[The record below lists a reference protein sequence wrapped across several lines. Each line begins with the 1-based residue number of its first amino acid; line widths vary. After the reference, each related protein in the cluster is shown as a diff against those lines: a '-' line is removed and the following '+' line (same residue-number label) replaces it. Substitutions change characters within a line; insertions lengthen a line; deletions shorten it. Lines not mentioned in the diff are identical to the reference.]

1 MQYATEKGSTSGVKS
16 KRASLLSTLLW
27 ATIILQSPGGFAETL
42 ESHQPT
48 PDKCDQASPCPPPNT
63 QKSHWLD
70 TSREYVA
77 TQSDN
82 LAVWLDDFF
91 GVPKSDLESA
101 STSLR
106 LQFRNRWEEGDGN
119 DFKVSLRGNIQL
131 PQVSERLSLIFT
143 DEIEEGTDERSSAKE
158 IIDNPKDN
166 TDVALQYNV
175 LEHIRSRLDLRLGLS
190 SSLDPKVSGRY
201 RYRTPFMEKY
211 LAEIT
216 EKVYFEGDDG
226 FGSIT
231 RFNIDRAIAEN
242 RLLRWSNRFQ
252 YAEESEGVEWST
264 NVSLNQ
270 RLSEKRA
277 IAYVVGTAGETRPD
291 YLTTNYGMS
300 VIFRQSVFRPWLFVE
315 LEPAY
320 QWKRPDTED
329 NRSGVAQFTVR
340 LEVRFADD

>member
-1 MQYATEKGSTSGVKS
+1 MATK
-16 KRASLLSTLLW
+16 
-27 ATIILQSPGGFAETL
+27 
-42 ESHQPT
+42 
-48 PDKCDQASPCPPPNT
+48 
-63 QKSHWLD
+63 
-70 TSREYVA
+70 
-77 TQSDN
+77 SDN

-91 GVPKSDLESA
+91 GVPKSDLEAA

-119 DFKVSLRGNIQL
+119 DFKVSLRGNVQL
-131 PQVSERLSLIFT
+131 PQVSQRLSLIFT
-143 DEIEEGTDERSSAKE
+143 DEIEEGTDERSSARE

-201 RYRTPFMEKY
+201 RYRIPFMEYY

-216 EKVYFEGDDG
+216 EKIYFQGDDG

-231 RFNIDRAIAEN
+231 RLSIDRALAEN
-242 RLLRWSNRFQ
+242 RLLRWNNRFQ
-252 YAEESEGVEWST
+252 YAEESQGVEWST

-270 RLSEKRA
+270 RLSGKRA
-277 IAYVVGTAGETRPD
+277 IAYVVGTSGETRPD

-320 QWKRPDTED
+320 YWKRPDTED
-329 NRSGVAQFTVR
+329 NRSGVAQFTAR
-340 LEVRFADD
+340 LEVRFAED